1 MKKHLKLFVIVLV
14 FCALSSSSFSQ
25 NGKVLT
31 LDECIRIAMKSNS
44 DLKSAAYQVDRA
56 GANVTGSYSSIL
68 PRITSSLSSN
78 RSTIGQTVNLQTIP
92 VVDPQTGQTAI
103 DPNTGQPIVDRVE
116 STSPSR
122 SFNNHSISLSY
133 NQTLFDFG
141 KSFNTIKEAKASF
154 KAASQ
159 SLNSSRQ
166 SVYATV
172 KQRYLELLKAIKLE
186 QEYTQAVSRS
196 QEQLQRTQSMY
207 EIGSVALV
215 DVYKQEVTLGTDQ
228 INLINQRNTVD
239 IAMGNLNVAMGRD
252 PETPIEIMDIDTAPK
267 LPDFSLND
275 AIAMA
280 IKDNPDLKRFE
291 YDMDSAEYG
300 RKAAKGRY
308 LPSISVDAIY
318 QRSNEKLRRVYGEFN
333 KNFFI
338 RLGANFDFTI
348 FNGLSDRAE
357 VSRQTANYS
366 IAKENWI
373 NKKRTLSLEVKQ
385 AYRNLKAF
393 LEITKINETNVKSAE
408 EDFRLAQERYRV
420 GAGTLLEVTD
430 AQVSLTRAR
439 VNLVRIKY
447 DAIIAQAQLEA
458 ALGRAGDF

>member
-1 MKKHLKLFVIVLV
+1 MKKHLKLFVI
-14 FCALSSSSFSQ
+14 FCILCAWTESSFGQ

-31 LDECIRIAMKSNS
+31 LDECIKIGMKNNS
-44 DLKSAAYQVDRA
+44 DLKNAAYQVDRA
-56 GANVTGSYSSIL
+56 GANVTGSYSTIL

-78 RSTIGQTVNLQTIP
+78 RTTIGQTVNLQTIP
-92 VVDPQTGQTAI
+92 VVDPETGQTLI
-103 DPNTGQPIVDRVE
+103 DPNTGQPVVDRVE

-122 SFNNHSISLSY
+122 AFNNHSISLNYS
-133 NQTLFDFG
+133 QTLFDFG

-154 KAASQ
+154 KSASQ
-159 SLNSSRQ
+159 SLSSSRQ

-172 KQRYLELLKAIKLE
+172 KQRYLELLKAMKLE

-196 QEQLQRTQSMY
+196 KEQLQRTQSMY
-207 EIGSVALV
+207 EIGSVAQV

-239 IAMGNLNVAMGRD
+239 IARSNLNVAMGRD
-252 PETPIEIMDIDTAPK
+252 PETPIEIMDVDAEPK

-300 RKAAKGRY
+300 RKVAKGSF
-308 LPSISVDAIY
+308 LPVISVNAVY
-318 QRSNEKLRRVYGEFN
+318 QRSNEKLSRVYGQFD

-338 RLGANFDFTI
+338 RLGANFDFNI
-348 FNGLSDRAE
+348 FNGLSDRSE

-385 AYRNLKAF
+385 AYRNLQAS

-439 VNLVRIKY
+439 VNLVRTKY

-458 ALGRAGDF
+458 ALGKAGGF